1 MPFSLPGSLPL
12 PALTCLR
19 NLMMDHSL
27 LGVPLHSAVI
37 HAMSEFPDLQI
48 LAGALRVP
56 WQGVLSRD
64 LWYVIH
70 ETEKF
75 IFFLL
80 LCVTL
85 AEKKKVSQ
93 GWGLNIFW
101 FLFCVLIVFSM
112 SKLLPTGSQIHLCE
126 RKGCRAGRHGVWS
139 SALGV
144 CGRTQNMADAE
155 QEIPHPFQR
164 GLPLSWL
171 MFCYWRISN
180 ACPFFKMSSSPGSSF
195 SHQVSSLPW
204 THQISLPF
212 ILKHTWFLGCRS
224 GYKFKLQPLEQ
235 QYKFIYLLV
244 PLF

>member
-1 MPFSLPGSLPL
+1 MCWLFLVWANSSPPG
-12 PALTCLR
+12 LR
-19 NLMMDHSL
+19 Y
-27 LGVPLHSAVI
+27 I
-37 HAMSEFPDLQI
+37 
-48 LAGALRVP
+48 
-56 WQGVLSRD
+56 
-64 LWYVIH
+64 
-70 ETEKF
+70 
-75 IFFLL
+75 
-80 LCVTL
+80 CV
-85 AEKKKVSQ
+85 
-93 GWGLNIFW
+93 
-101 FLFCVLIVFSM
+101 
-112 SKLLPTGSQIHLCE
+112 E